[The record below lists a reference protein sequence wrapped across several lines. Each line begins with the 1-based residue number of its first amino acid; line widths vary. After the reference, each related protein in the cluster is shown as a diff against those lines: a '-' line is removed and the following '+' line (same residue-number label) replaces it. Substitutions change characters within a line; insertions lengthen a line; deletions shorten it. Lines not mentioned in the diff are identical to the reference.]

1 MDALQIIKMG
11 KVAVRNSATAYP
23 IYQNLFK
30 EAFGFV
36 PECPTCGSVNGHRHW
51 QQFEAYAK
59 GAEPLSLIN
68 QNTTIMSKPSFEIKN
83 KSKIYSYQFEK
94 NGRTLTARIYGDV
107 MTEDFAKNYLESAQG
122 DEELLAKRSAEFKTL
137 PKGFGDT
144 AGTTATDSTY
154 PEKLADKKAYAAE
167 QGYPEEEYKSIR
179 SNADMEAYLDEKA
192 SEADPVDADP
202 ADADADPAD
211 ADPADVSEDLS

>member
-30 EAFGFV
+30 EAFGFI
-36 PECPTCGSVNGHRHW
+36 PECPNCGSVIGHRHW

-59 GAEPLSLIN
+59 GAEPLSLI
-68 QNTTIMSKPSFEIKN
+68 QNNTIMSKTSFEIKN

-107 MTEDFAKNYLESAQG
+107 MTEEFAKTYLESAQG

-137 PKGFGDT
+137 PKGFGKT
-144 AGTTATDSTY
+144 AGTTDSTGSIY
-154 PEKLADKKAYAAE
+154 PGKLADKKAYAAE

-192 SEADPVDADP
+192 SEPDTVDTDPV
-202 ADADADPAD
+202 D